1 MIDTIKETINT
12 FLTSSFITKLLMFI
26 SAFFAPIWELYV
38 LLMFLVIIDYLVD
51 LGVWMVKEWKVKK
64 CWDITQPFVVKVIMY
79 SILVITVNAVQQHLI
94 KDVFDFFKL
103 VVAIPIIAQMIEIV
117 GTVERHTGVKMVD
130 KVKDI
135 LKGWINSKVPTGNN
149 NEDKVD

>member
-12 FLTSSFITKLLMFI
+12 FLTSSIVTKLLMFI

-149 NEDKVD
+149 TDDKVD

>member
-12 FLTSSFITKLLMFI
+12 FLTSSIVTKLLMFI

-38 LLMFLVIIDYLVD
+38 LLIFLVIIDYLVD

-130 KVKDI
+130 KVK
-135 LKGWINSKVPTGNN
+135 
-149 NEDKVD
+149 

>member
-1 MIDTIKETINT
+1 
-12 FLTSSFITKLLMFI
+12 
-26 SAFFAPIWELYV
+26 
-38 LLMFLVIIDYLVD
+38 
-51 LGVWMVKEWKVKK
+51 VKEWKVKK

-130 KVKDI
+130 KVKEI

-149 NEDKVD
+149 NDDKVD